1 MTLAEAARVL
11 GVRRQSVQ
19 KRITRGTLQ
28 TKVERSG
35 NRHRVLVQLPD
46 PLPQPVQQAVQQA
59 VPEPGAHPVPDA
71 RDVELAVLRERLA
84 VAEAR
89 IGELKGELATERVRV
104 DALIAALAERP
115 ARRPWPGLKVWWR
128 RMWEGEGEK

>member
-1 MTLAEAARVL
+1 VTLAEAARVL
-11 GVRRQSVQ
+11 GIRRQSVQ

-28 TKVERSG
+28 TRVERSG

-46 PLPQPVQQAVQQA
+46 PLPQPVQQA

-71 RDVELAVLRERLA
+71 RDVELAVLRERLT

-89 IGELKGELATERVRV
+89 VDELKSELATERVRV
-104 DALIAALAERP
+104 DGLIAALAEQP
-115 ARRPWPGLKVWWR
+115 TRRPWPGLKAWWR
-128 RMWEGEGEK
+128 RVWEGKE

>member
-28 TKVERSG
+28 TRVERNG

-46 PLPQPVQQAVQQA
+46 PLPQPVQQA

-71 RDVELAVLRERLA
+71 RDVELAVLHERLA

-89 IGELKGELATERVRV
+89 VGELKGELATERVRV

-115 ARRPWPGLKVWWR
+115 ARRPWPGLKVWWQR
-128 RMWEGEGEK
+128 FWEGEG